1 MTMSAKKGLL
11 GWLSAFIGF
20 DMVILGGLL
29 VPQLRTSAID
39 SQMVTGALTS
49 LLTPP
54 LLLLLSALFSPDL
67 KASLIFWRV
76 RHALPGHRA
85 FTRYVDGD
93 ARIDVAALE
102 QRIGA
107 FPTAPV
113 AQNAEWYR
121 IYRLHRNDDAV
132 LDANRRFLLFRD
144 LATVSLLLAVG
155 VPIALK
161 LAGLGIAIGPAGAVF
176 VVQYLLSSIAA
187 QQAGIRF
194 VRTVLAIE
202 SAS

>member
-1 MTMSAKKGLL
+1 MSAKKGLL
-11 GWLSAFIGF
+11 GWLSAFVGF
-20 DMVILGGLL
+20 DMVVLGGLL
-29 VPQLRTSAID
+29 IPQLRTSVVEP
-39 SQMVTGALTS
+39 QMVTGALTS

-54 LLLLLSALFSPDL
+54 LLLLLSALMSPDF
-67 KASLIFWRV
+67 KASLTFWRT
-76 RHALPGHRA
+76 RYALPGHRA
-85 FTRYVDGD
+85 FSLYVHGD

-102 QRIGA
+102 RRIGP
-107 FPTAPV
+107 FPSSPV
-113 AQNAEWYR
+113 AQNAEWYL

-144 LATVSLLLAVG
+144 LATVSVLLAVG

-161 LAGLGIAIGPAGAVF
+161 LAGWEIAMAPAGAVF
-176 VVQYLLSSIAA
+176 AVQYVLSSIAA

-202 SAS
+202 STS

>member
-1 MTMSAKKGLL
+1 MSAKKGLL
-11 GWLSAFIGF
+11 AWLSAFVAF
-20 DMVILGGLL
+20 DMVVLGGLL
-29 VPQLRTSAID
+29 VPQLRTGALD
-39 SQMVTGALTS
+39 PQMVTRALTS

-54 LLLLLSALFSPDL
+54 LLLLLTALLPPDI
-67 KASLIFWRV
+67 KASLAFWRV

-85 FTRYVDGD
+85 FSLYLGGD
-93 ARIDVAALE
+93 ARIDAAALE
-102 QRIGA
+102 RRIGP
-107 FPTAPV
+107 FPSEPA

-121 IYRLHRNDDAV
+121 VYRLHRNDEAV

-144 LATVSLLLAVG
+144 LATVSLLLAVA

-161 LAGLGIAIGPAGAVF
+161 LTGWEVAMGPSGAMF
-176 VVQYLLSSIAA
+176 AVQYLLSAVAA

>member
-1 MTMSAKKGLL
+1 MSAKSGLL
-11 GWLSAFIGF
+11 AWLSAFVAF
-20 DMVILGGLL
+20 DMVVLGSLL
-29 VPQLRTSAID
+29 VPQLRTSALAPE
-39 SQMVTGALTS
+39 MVTGALTS

-54 LLLLLSALFSPDL
+54 LLLLLTALLSPDI
-67 KASLIFWRV
+67 KASLTFWRT
-76 RHALPGHRA
+76 RYALPGHRA
-85 FTRYVDGD
+85 FSRYLQGD
-93 ARIDVAALE
+93 ARIDAVALE
-102 QRIGA
+102 RRIGP
-107 FPTAPV
+107 FPVAPA

-121 IYRLHRNDDAV
+121 IYRQHRNDDAV

-155 VPIALK
+155 VPAALK
-161 LAGLGIAIGPAGAVF
+161 LTGWEIAMGPAGAVF
-176 VVQYLLSSIAA
+176 VVQYLLSAVAA